1 MESGRLIQKEGAT
14 PAPQQVHFPLNTAAG
29 CDPCS
34 CQSAGKAGI
43 INPLCSHHVPREG
56 GAIMRSMIFMLRP
69 IWQVALCAA
78 CRLLLKGT
86 IRMADC
92 YQLHGLLTRPR
103 LVPTHRWKY
112 HCDLV
117 CFIALQ
123 GTTLY
128 LGLVRSLPNLRR
140 VSYAEFLQRLSLRKD
155 HGGPPLRLITPACIR
170 IAVRIQL
177 SLPLWL

>member
-1 MESGRLIQKEGAT
+1 
-14 PAPQQVHFPLNTAAG
+14 
-29 CDPCS
+29 
-34 CQSAGKAGI
+34 
-43 INPLCSHHVPREG
+43 
-56 GAIMRSMIFMLRP
+56 
-69 IWQVALCAA
+69 
-78 CRLLLKGT
+78 
-86 IRMADC
+86 MADC

-117 CFIALQ
+117 RFIALQ

-140 VSYAEFLQRLSLRKD
+140 VSYAEFLQRLSLWKD

-177 SLPLWL
+177 SLPFRLSAFPSRSTGSFLMDSM

>member
-1 MESGRLIQKEGAT
+1 
-14 PAPQQVHFPLNTAAG
+14 
-29 CDPCS
+29 
-34 CQSAGKAGI
+34 
-43 INPLCSHHVPREG
+43 
-56 GAIMRSMIFMLRP
+56 
-69 IWQVALCAA
+69 
-78 CRLLLKGT
+78 
-86 IRMADC
+86 MADC

-140 VSYAEFLQRLSLRKD
+140 VSYSEILQRLSLRKD
-155 HGGPPLRLITPACIR
+155 HGGPSLRLIAPECIR

-177 SLPLWL
+177 SLPLRL